1 MNLMTRIAYLFAF
14 VSFSA
19 LIACGD
25 STSTSADEVESS
37 SSEPEKVIESSSSES
52 SSSSLSS
59 SSEEKIESSSSSED
73 EEEPVIEEKHP
84 WPSDS
89 LIAVLGGDYFPAL
102 IADVDFSFERV
113 EEEFPYVIHTGY
125 EEATEF
131 GYMEDSLKAAQFEEV
146 TNSYYYG
153 TYLGKYVDHKLVFAA
168 YGGIRGFAFKYYD
181 VSATD
186 FPAEAFSAKNEKAE
200 LPKIENVDGFYFDSL
215 KNFLI
220 VAGTEEKFG
229 ETFRDSLKALGFT
242 AKNDTIFE
250 KTDVEKK
257 YVLSVKIIDLSVGDA
272 YELKFEYKDISNY
285 AYFKMPENL
294 KVTYREVSSGIYVQQ
309 NTFYRDGM
317 DYYYTTSLK
326 YSSPISFES
335 NSSYSYKYDEAS
347 GSWLMY
353 EGERVR
359 DSLSV
364 LEFMRSIVGYAGLN
378 GYWNIFDID
387 LGDYV
392 DQGVVNYNV
401 TTNLSNLECHKW
413 TLDKYGKTT
422 EKIVCSADGIDYLLS
437 SRDVESSKSSGIS
450 ELVIGGVEIPAK

>member
-1 MNLMTRIAYLFAF
+1 MNLMTKIAYLFAF

-25 STSTSADEVESS
+25 SSSTSADEVESS

-59 SSEEKIESSSSSED
+59 SSEEEIDSSSSSED

-102 IADVDFSFERV
+102 IADVDFCFERV

-168 YGGIRGFAFKYYD
+168 YGGMRGFAFKYYD

-186 FPAEAFSAKNEKAE
+186 FPAEAFSAKNEKVE
-200 LPKIENVDGFYFDSL
+200 FPKIENVDGFYFDSL

-220 VAGTEEKFG
+220 VAGTEENFG
-229 ETFRDSLKALGFT
+229 EIFRDSLKTLGFT
-242 AKNDTIFE
+242 TENDTLFE
-250 KTDVEKK
+250 KTDIENK
-257 YVLSVKIIDLSVGDA
+257 YFFSVKILDLSVGNTF
-272 YELKFEYKDISNY
+272 ELKFEYKDISNY
-285 AYFKMPENL
+285 AYFKMPENF
-294 KVTYREVSSGIYVQQ
+294 KVTYREVSSGIYVDQH
-309 NTFYRDGM
+309 TLYRDGM
-317 DYYYTTSLK
+317 DYYYTTSLT

-335 NSSYSYKYDEAS
+335 ASSYRYKYDEAS
-347 GSWLMY
+347 GSWLKY
-353 EGERVR
+353 EKGTVK

-364 LEFMRSIVGYAGLN
+364 LEFIQSIVRYAGLS
-378 GYWNIFDID
+378 GYWNIFDIR

-392 DQGVVNYNV
+392 DQGIVKYNV

-413 TLDKYGKTT
+413 TLDRYGKIT
-422 EKIVCSADGIDYLLS
+422 ENIVCSADGIDYLLS
-437 SRDVESSKSSGIS
+437 SGDAESSKSSGIS
-450 ELVIGGVEIPAK
+450 ELVIGGVEIPAE